1 VINEERAMGTY
12 PLIDHIA
19 QCIVRGVS
27 DMDPVSMVWDTLVTY
42 FTTPF
47 LASALVIGY
56 LMFFL
61 FFYKTEYWDSI
72 DSLERFFFGFLVGIV
87 TMVACASVSIPLAL
101 LLQSLYLEKLFTMYF
116 YSIPVFFLAL
126 LMVLRVEVG
135 APLSSKKA
143 NGLLR
148 AFLANHRFYW
158 PYLLITV
165 SVVAYLWLGWNN
177 PFFNVASRY
186 SWGDFILTL
195 NVAVFVAFCTLTWFV
210 IQLSSIPSKIS
221 MSTIIALPVEVLRFY
236 LFSFH
241 RKKKSVSIRE
251 EDIYWV

>member
-1 VINEERAMGTY
+1 
-12 PLIDHIA
+12 
-19 QCIVRGVS
+19 
-27 DMDPVSMVWDTLVTY
+27 MDPVSMVWDTLVTY

-87 TMVACASVSIPLAL
+87 TMLACTFVSIPLAFL
-101 LLQSLYLEKLFTMYF
+101 LYSLYLEKSFTTVFYF
-116 YSIPVFFLAL
+116 IPVFFLMF
-126 LMVLRVEVG
+126 LMFLRVEMG
-135 APLSSKKA
+135 TPLSSKKTTR
-143 NGLLR
+143 LLR
-148 AFLANHRFYW
+148 ALLANHRSYW

-177 PFFNVASRY
+177 PFFDAASRY
-186 SWGDFILTL
+186 SWLSFIVGL
-195 NVAVFVAFCTLTWFV
+195 NFTVFVTFCTLTWFV
-210 IQLSSIPSKIS
+210 IQLSSIPFKIS
-221 MSTIIALPVEVLRFY
+221 MLTIIALPIEVLRFY
-236 LFSFH
+236 FFSFH
-241 RKKKSVSIRE
+241 RKKKSVLIRE